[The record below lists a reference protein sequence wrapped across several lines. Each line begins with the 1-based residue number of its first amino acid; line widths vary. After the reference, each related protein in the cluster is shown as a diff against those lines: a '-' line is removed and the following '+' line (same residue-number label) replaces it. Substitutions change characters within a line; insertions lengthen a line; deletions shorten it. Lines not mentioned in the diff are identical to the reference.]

1 MPKKGS
7 RKGAGAKGSGM
18 TEEDRVLLLQQRA
31 EAEKE
36 MAKRK
41 EEMLTQFLKDK
52 LQKEEKNTAVNLH
65 KLTQQWRTVLRQTRG
80 TELRREIEIIRQTF
94 ERVLDRKDSVMKS
107 LVGDLN
113 EAEQQFGQALRSH
126 LHCVDRLP
134 ALQTSRL
141 TFFQQQWQNN
151 LQELG
156 AEFSTEREHIS
167 SLHQH
172 ECTHLENVTFA
183 MEQCRSEV
191 DTETRQNYESNRD
204 ELKTKQ
210 IGEKHALEVHME
222 RVLQQVH
229 EGLPAGDDQHI
240 ALNTL
245 LIKDQRRAYEL
256 DKQMKKL
263 QKIHESISAL
273 RLKPNSSQ
281 KESET
286 AAQELRATKEALTQ
300 RTRQLKTQLGQA
312 CALDRKRLT
321 TLTVQSSTAT
331 KQLQGFVS
339 KGEKILRCAEM
350 CRKFE
355 SEHEKVLPFYAS
367 SLTAEEQTQDKLKAT
382 EPPSEDLAGA
392 LLDYADLAGFWQRY
406 NKVLLERLCFEK
418 EKDVLTRENQQLRA
432 LLRQYMDSISVSN
445 EVLCRQNALLMVSQP
460 TFTDGAE
467 RQRRQHHTVIE
478 AAHVIQHTL

>member
-94 ERVLDRKDSVMKS
+94 ERVFDRKDSVMKS

-156 AEFSTEREHIS
+156 AEFSTE
-167 SLHQH
+167 
-172 ECTHLENVTFA
+172 
-183 MEQCRSEV
+183 
-191 DTETRQNYESNRD
+191 
-204 ELKTKQ
+204 
-210 IGEKHALEVHME
+210 
-222 RVLQQVH
+222 
-229 EGLPAGDDQHI
+229 
-240 ALNTL
+240 
-245 LIKDQRRAYEL
+245 
-256 DKQMKKL
+256 
-263 QKIHESISAL
+263 
-273 RLKPNSSQ
+273 
-281 KESET
+281 
-286 AAQELRATKEALTQ
+286 
-300 RTRQLKTQLGQA
+300 
-312 CALDRKRLT
+312 
-321 TLTVQSSTAT
+321 
-331 KQLQGFVS
+331 
-339 KGEKILRCAEM
+339 
-350 CRKFE
+350 
-355 SEHEKVLPFYAS
+355 
-367 SLTAEEQTQDKLKAT
+367 
-382 EPPSEDLAGA
+382 
-392 LLDYADLAGFWQRY
+392 
-406 NKVLLERLCFEK
+406 
-418 EKDVLTRENQQLRA
+418 
-432 LLRQYMDSISVSN
+432 
-445 EVLCRQNALLMVSQP
+445 
-460 TFTDGAE
+460 
-467 RQRRQHHTVIE
+467 
-478 AAHVIQHTL
+478 